1 MILYGNKNVTL
12 GMVQLLIG
20 ALPNIRNQS
29 CIKTL
34 CRNKNLDEE
43 IGLEILKLLIE
54 RFSESVRRAGG
65 FMDFQFMMP
74 Q

>member
-1 MILYGNKNVTL
+1 
-12 GMVQLLIG
+12 MVQLLIG

-34 CRNKNLDEE
+34 CRNKNLDVE

-65 FMDFQFMMP
+65 FGLPIHDAAMKQTP
-74 Q
+74 RVLPPTH